1 MPDSQQ
7 TDFTR
12 VRVDSAGRIVIPA
25 EIRQHLGIESGQELI
40 VCEDDQGIHLKTFV
54 QAVHAVQKAFAPY
67 RTPGVSVVDELIS
80 DREEEARRD
89 SGE

>member
-25 EIRQHLGIESGQELI
+25 EIREHLGIESGQELI
-40 VCEDDQGIHLKTFV
+40 VCEDDHGIHLQTFV
-54 QAVHAVQKAFAPY
+54 QAVQAVQKAFAPY
-67 RTPGVSVVDELIS
+67 RTPGVSVVDELIH
-80 DREEEARRD
+80 DREEEARRA